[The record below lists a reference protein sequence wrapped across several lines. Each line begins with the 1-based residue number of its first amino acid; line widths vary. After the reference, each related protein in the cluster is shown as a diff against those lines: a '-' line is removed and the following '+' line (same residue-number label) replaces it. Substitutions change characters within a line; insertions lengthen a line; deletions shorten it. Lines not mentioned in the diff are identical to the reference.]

1 MPLASAHSPGLPLI
15 LPHRLAHIKFAG
27 QARFQAP
34 FSVAS
39 VGGGWH
45 KLTAEAYISAA
56 GSPAFV
62 WSATVA
68 LTPLSW
74 VRGYASY
81 LRGAGS
87 THWKLCSPFRVR
99 DLEAAALQPALG
111 QSALTAF
118 LAGE

>member
-1 MPLASAHSPGLPLI
+1 
-15 LPHRLAHIKFAG
+15 
-27 QARFQAP
+27 
-34 FSVAS
+34 
-39 VGGGWH
+39 
-45 KLTAEAYISAA
+45 
-56 GSPAFV
+56 
-62 WSATVA
+62 VA

-87 THWKLCSPFRVR
+87 MHWKLCSPFRVR
-99 DLEAAALQPALG
+99 DLEAAALQPALD

>member
-1 MPLASAHSPGLPLI
+1 M
-15 LPHRLAHIKFAG
+15 LPHVACRLAHIKFLGHFRFLPGTASNAG
-27 QARFQAP
+27 A
-34 FSVAS
+34 
-39 VGGGWH
+39 GWH
-45 KLTAEAYISAA
+45 KLTAEAYITAA

-87 THWKLCSPFRVR
+87 MHWKLCSPFRVR
-99 DLEAAALQPALG
+99 DLEAAALQPALD